1 MSGIHKASVF
11 GDFKELWVCITAF
24 SSSSFIWS
32 DLDSSD
38 GGCGQHAV
46 WGSVMCLMTRRQRV
60 WGKGHL
66 G

>member
-11 GDFKELWVCITAF
+11 GDFKELWVCVAAF

-46 WGSVMCLMTRRQRV
+46 WGSVMYLMTRR
-60 WGKGHL
+60 
-66 G
+66 